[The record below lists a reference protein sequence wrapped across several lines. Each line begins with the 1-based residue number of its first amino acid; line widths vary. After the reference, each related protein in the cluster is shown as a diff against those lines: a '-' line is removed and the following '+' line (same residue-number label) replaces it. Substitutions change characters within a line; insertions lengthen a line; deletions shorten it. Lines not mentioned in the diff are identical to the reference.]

1 MRTIEEWYDTL
12 VELTEGTDY
21 DVLLKTKISS
31 PVVAIVPRGCDTP
44 QRIAIYPK
52 KTQNA
57 GLVFERDVFQLPRV
71 QVLVGEPRR
80 IKGNRPHYHDIPDQV
95 IIEVCKAFLC
105 KQ

>member
-1 MRTIEEWYDTL
+1 MKTIEEWYDTL
-12 VELTEGTDY
+12 VELTEDTDFE
-21 DVLLKTKISS
+21 VLIRAKISR

-57 GLVFERDVFQLPRV
+57 GLVFEYDVFQIPFV
-71 QVLVGEPRR
+71 QELVGEPHR
-80 IKGNRPHYHDIPDQV
+80 IKGNRPHYNDIPDQV

-105 KQ
+105 KH